1 MSSPTERSLYHR
13 AGGYEAVA
21 AVITELHESMLKHP
35 QIGSYWRGHSND
47 SKVAKLKLFVD
58 FVCEA
63 TGGPVMYQGR
73 DMKTTHEG
81 LNISEA
87 DWKDFVKLTASAL
100 NQSGLPVREKDELFS
115 FLTSFKSEMSI
126 AEPPAAP
133 TAKDARNANGLTPR
147 EMEVLQLV
155 ALGRNNSQIAQQLSI
170 SLNTVTRH
178 LSNIF
183 IKTSTT
189 NRVEAAMYAARHGLA

>member
-1 MSSPTERSLYHR
+1 
-13 AGGYEAVA
+13 
-21 AVITELHESMLKHP
+21 MLKHP

-87 DWKDFVKLTASAL
+87 DWKDFVKLTAAAL

-147 EMEVLQLV
+147 EMEVLQLLV
-155 ALGRNNSQIAQQLSI
+155 QGEEFHTASGAHAKRLQTWERWAERVGLALGGMTVEEGKRRLEEALAE
-170 SLNTVTRH
+170 LNEQSEGKGK
-178 LSNIF
+178 LPWQ
-183 IKTSTT
+183 
-189 NRVEAAMYAARHGLA
+189 